1 MKFLAIY
8 VAKRLLLAIP
18 TILGLSALIFF
29 LLRLVP
35 GDPAQVLAGD
45 RADEDAI
52 EALRESM
59 GLNKPLAAQ
68 YYDTMGGILHGDFGT
83 TLRGSGEVADQIR
96 DNAVPTLAILFG
108 GMALAIV
115 IAPILAIWAARRP
128 DGPVDTGVRV
138 FSTFGQALP
147 PFWVGLML
155 LVFVAVPTAW
165 FPIGGWNDASAL
177 DIVKSATLPAITLAI
192 SAAPMLMRGMRA
204 ALLDIASSDYIVA
217 ARAMGLSGSKLIRR
231 YVLRNLFAAVI
242 PLTAIV
248 FVLMLAGVVVIETT
262 FGIPGLGQA
271 LTTGVRNR
279 DFNLVQ
285 GVVLV
290 IGVIVIAVYTL
301 ADMAVAVL
309 DPRVRVS

>member
-1 MKFLAIY
+1 MKFLTLY

-18 TILGLSALIFF
+18 TILGLSALIFI

-45 RADEDAI
+45 RADEEAI

-59 GLNKPLAAQ
+59 GLNKPLVAQ
-68 YYDTMGGILHGDFGT
+68 YFDTMGGILHGDFGT
-83 TLRGSGEVADQIR
+83 TLRGSGEVADHIR
-96 DNAVPTLAILFG
+96 DNAVPTLTILFG

-115 IAPILAIWAARRP
+115 VAPSLAIWAARRP
-128 DGPVDTGVRV
+128 DGPVDTAVRV
-138 FSTFGQALP
+138 FSTIGQALP

-155 LVFVAVPTAW
+155 LVVVAVPTAW
-165 FPIGGWNDASAL
+165 FPVGGWDDASAL
-177 DIVKSATLPAITLAI
+177 DIVKSAALPAITLAI
-192 SAAPMLMRGMRA
+192 SAAPMVMRGMRA
-204 ALLDIASSDYIVA
+204 ELLDITSSDYIVA
-217 ARAMGLSGSKLIRR
+217 ARAMGLSGSKLIHR
-231 YVLRNLFAAVI
+231 YVLRNLFAAVV

-248 FVLMLAGVVVIETT
+248 FVLMLAGVVVIEST
-262 FGIPGLGQA
+262 FGIPGLGQS

-301 ADMAVAVL
+301 ADVVVAVL